1 MHYRNK
7 NVSKFDKDQT
17 SWRKW
22 ATKETPLLLNM
33 SWFKYDLLNLKIRN
47 PANTHFSKN
56 THSRSSLRFSEPWRI
71 FNTWWRWCLA
81 AAVWLFSLFHPKSH
95 KTDFSV
101 CSKSTNEYKLALIA
115 RWQAFAVERETSHL
129 FCIEGCIFYTLHG
142 SQKCCA
148 GLFCHACPFFFIN
161 KAKGNGSDY
170 STKRSRTEVLLSC
183 NQSQHAPLHP
193 HAVIW
198 GSVPLHPRVLLLRQ
212 CQPVLWL
219 ICRHML
225 IVNISSLPLQWI
237 PTWCF
242 GSGWTCSI
250 NIIHLTGMDRDY
262 FKVKATWLLVNE
274 LPLIDGPTDAIKTC
288 SISRAK
294 AVIRCWL
301 ELFLE
306 VDKIYDC
313 SFPCASDKLLW
324 SKLHILNTSPPSLT
338 PPLLTGSRWTYLR
351 PAGHFTVSVYVSTL
365 IDRKGVCVKPQTQ
378 WVQCR

>member
-1 MHYRNK
+1 MARK
-7 NVSKFDKDQT
+7 NVALACFV
-17 SWRKW
+17 
-22 ATKETPLLLNM
+22 M
-33 SWFKYDLLNLKIRN
+33 
-47 PANTHFSKN
+47 PA
-56 THSRSSLRFSEPWRI
+56 
-71 FNTWWRWCLA
+71 
-81 AAVWLFSLFHPKSH
+81 LFL
-95 KTDFSV
+95 
-101 CSKSTNEYKLALIA
+101 
-115 RWQAFAVERETSHL
+115 
-129 FCIEGCIFYTLHG
+129 
-142 SQKCCA
+142 
-148 GLFCHACPFFFIN
+148 IN

-237 PTWCF
+237 PTWGF

-301 ELFLE
+301 ELFLK

-351 PAGHFTVSVYVSTL
+351 PAGHFTVSVNVSTL

>member
-148 GLFCHACPFFFIN
+148 GLFCHACPFFLSIKP
-161 KAKGNGSDY
+161 KAMVVITAQNA
-170 STKRSRTEVLLSC
+170 RELRC
-183 NQSQHAPLHP
+183 CW
-193 HAVIW
+193 AVI
-198 GSVPLHPRVLLLRQ
+198 SPNMLLF
-212 CQPVLWL
+212 
-219 ICRHML
+219 IHML
-225 IVNISSLPLQWI
+225 LFEDPFLCIHASSCSVSVSLCCDWSA
-237 PTWCF
+237 
-242 GSGWTCSI
+242 GTCS
-250 NIIHLTGMDRDY
+250 L
-262 FKVKATWLLVNE
+262 
-274 LPLIDGPTDAIKTC
+274 
-288 SISRAK
+288 
-294 AVIRCWL
+294 
-301 ELFLE
+301 
-306 VDKIYDC
+306 
-313 SFPCASDKLLW
+313 
-324 SKLHILNTSPPSLT
+324 
-338 PPLLTGSRWTYLR
+338 
-351 PAGHFTVSVYVSTL
+351 
-365 IDRKGVCVKPQTQ
+365 
-378 WVQCR
+378 